1 MVRPISHILQ
11 LIVLLN
17 NNNSIISIYSMLT
30 SINLQQHIYTE
41 NYKYKYKI
49 V

>member
-1 MVRPISHILQ
+1 MSDQPYFTIVS
-11 LIVLLN
+11 IVLLN

-30 SINLQQHIYTE
+30 SITLQQHIYTE